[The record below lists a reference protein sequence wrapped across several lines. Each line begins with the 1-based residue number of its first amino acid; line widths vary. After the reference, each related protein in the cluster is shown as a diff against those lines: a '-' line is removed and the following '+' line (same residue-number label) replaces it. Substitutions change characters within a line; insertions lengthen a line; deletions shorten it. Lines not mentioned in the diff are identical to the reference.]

1 MARSRTV
8 LITGATGAIGSA
20 LAREYAAPGT
30 CLVLHGRRRE
40 RLEALAA
47 ACRARGARVELCDLD
62 LTDDRRLGDW
72 LADLAARRLPDIVI
86 ANAGQNTHVGP
97 GGELEPWPEISDL
110 LAINLRTPLAMAHR
124 LTPSMVRRGS
134 GQLVFIS
141 SLAAWHGLP
150 LTPVYSASKAGL
162 KAYGEGLRGH
172 LAPHGVGVSVV
183 MPGYVRSAM
192 CDAMPGPKPWLWSP
206 ERAARA
212 IRRGVTRNRARI
224 AFPWLLHHGCWW
236 LAVLP
241 ASVSQRLLRLL
252 GYGRHRP

>member
-30 CLVLHGRRRE
+30 RLVLHGRRRE
-40 RLEALAA
+40 VLAPLA
-47 ACRARGARVELCDLD
+47 DACRARGARIELCDID
-62 LTDDRRLGDW
+62 LTDDRQLGDW
-72 LADLAARRLPDIVI
+72 LDELAERQLPDVVI
-86 ANAGQNTHVGP
+86 ANAGQNTHVGAA
-97 GGELEPWPEISDL
+97 GELEPWPETSDL

-124 LTPSMVRRGS
+124 LAPPMVRRGS

-150 LTPVYSASKAGL
+150 LTPAYSASKAGL

-224 AFPWLLHHGCWW
+224 AFPLLLHHGCWW

-241 ASVSQRLLRLL
+241 AAVSQRLLRLL
-252 GYGRHRP
+252 GFGRGQP

>member
-1 MARSRTV
+1 MAGSLGV
-8 LITGATGAIGSA
+8 LITGASGAIGGA

-30 CLVLHGRRRE
+30 HLVLHGRRRE
-40 RLEALAA
+40 ALESLAET
-47 ACRARGARVELCDLD
+47 CRASGARVELSDIA
-62 LTDDRRLGDW
+62 LTDDRQLSAW
-72 LADLAARRLPDIVI
+72 LADLAERDLPDIVF
-86 ANAGQNTHVGP
+86 ANAGQNSHVGAA
-97 GGELEPWPEISDL
+97 GALEPWEDVSEL
-110 LAINLRTPLAMAHR
+110 LAINLRVPMAMVQALAPA
-124 LTPSMVRRGS
+124 MVRRGR

-150 LTPVYSASKAGL
+150 VTPSYSASKAGL

-183 MPGYVRSAM
+183 MPGYVSSAM
-192 CDAMPGPKPWLWSP
+192 CDAMPGPKPWRWSP

-224 AFPWLLHHGCWW
+224 AFPWLLNHGCWW

-241 ASVSQRLLRLL
+241 ESLSQRLLRWL
-252 GYGRHRP
+252 GYGERP

>member
-1 MARSRTV
+1 MAGSLGV
-8 LITGATGAIGSA
+8 LITGASGAIGGA

-30 CLVLHGRRRE
+30 HLVLHGRRRE
-40 RLEALAA
+40 ALESLAE
-47 ACRARGARVELCDLD
+47 ACRARGAWVELSDIE
-62 LTDDRRLGDW
+62 LTDDRQLEAW
-72 LADLAARRLPDIVI
+72 LADLAERGLPDIVF
-86 ANAGQNTHVGP
+86 ANAGQNSHVGVA
-97 GGELEPWPEISDL
+97 GTLEPWEEVSEL
-110 LAINLRTPLAMAHR
+110 LAINLRVPMAMAQA
-124 LTPSMVRRGS
+124 LAPAMVRRGR

-150 LTPVYSASKAGL
+150 VTPSYSASKAGL

-192 CDAMPGPKPWLWSP
+192 CDAMPGPKPWRWSP

-212 IRRGVTRNRARI
+212 IRRGVTCNRARI
-224 AFPWLLHHGCWW
+224 AFPWLLNHGCWW

-241 ASVSQRLLRLL
+241 AALSQRLLRWL
-252 GYGRHRP
+252 GYGERP